1 MLCPT
6 GAHTDTSTQTH
17 AKVAREPRESRRREE
32 AGDPEGLWG
41 GGGGVASIFIG
52 PF

>member
-32 AGDPEGLWG
+32 
-41 GGGGVASIFIG
+41 GVAEEG
-52 PF
+52 VGGWHTYL

>member
-6 GAHTDTSTQTH
+6 GARTDPSMQTH

-32 AGDPEGLWG
+32 EGPG
-41 GGGGVASIFIG
+41 ASIFIG